1 VYNKFRVFFKRV
13 NVINKIK
20 EIFNKFNEIIVIK
33 NFADNSLWI
42 NSFAKDYFDADLLK
56 FENAFNMYCKSH
68 TVKDIINELYKKD
81 SIENVIFEINNNNTI
96 FFLEKIEQDEM
107 FIIRFKNITKLFE
120 KDELIKKAKYY
131 DELTK
136 IYNRK
141 YLFDN
146 FKNDIFPK
154 TVLFFDIKDFK
165 SINDFY
171 GHHIGDEVLKIASNR
186 IKTELKKTDILVRYG
201 GDEFIV
207 VLENI
212 EDDKI
217 IQTIIN
223 RIYESVFEK
232 ISFENIVLNI
242 KTNIGYAKYP
252 EDSRNIR
259 KLIRYADIAMYQS
272 KRNDDVFQK
281 FDRKLYSNI
290 IEENKIR
297 RNLKAMIKNNEI
309 VISYQDIDTLKDNSR
324 SATEAYLKIEGGVT
338 QEYLDVAIKSNL
350 IIDIDKMVA
359 LKVIEN
365 LNENQGTV
373 FMNISLK
380 SIFSDDYYNYI
391 KNLIKEFNVDPLN
404 LGFDISEKILT
415 YNKNTIK
422 RISKLKELGVFIAID
437 DYGTGNLSLKQIDKL
452 QFDIVKIDK
461 SVTEKICFNDINRK
475 LARSIIGSS
484 KIFEKCVIAEGIE
497 DKETF
502 DFFKTLGCTYGQGY
516 FISRPDELNNKEE
529 ILEII
534 V

>member
-1 VYNKFRVFFKRV
+1 MFFKDYFFKKV
-13 NVINKIK
+13 NVINKVK
-20 EIFNKFNEIIVIK
+20 EIFNKFNEIVLIK
-33 NFADNSLWI
+33 NFSDDSLWI
-42 NSFAKDYFDADLLK
+42 NSFAEDFFNVDFLK
-56 FENAFNMYCKSH
+56 FEDVFNMYCKSH
-68 TVKDIINELYKKD
+68 SIKGIINELD
-81 SIENVIFEINNNNTI
+81 ITDTIENVIFEINDNNTI
-96 FFLEKIEQDEM
+96 FFLEKIVHDEM
-107 FIIRFKNITKLFE
+107 FIIRFKNVTNLFE

-165 SINDFY
+165 SVNDIY
-171 GHHIGDEVLKIASNR
+171 GHHIGDEVLKIIASR
-186 IKTELKKTDILVRYG
+186 IKNELKETDILVRYG

-212 EDDKI
+212 KDEEI
-217 IQTIIN
+217 IESIIK
-223 RIYESVFEK
+223 RIAESVFEK
-232 ISFENIVLNI
+232 IAFENVILNI

-252 EDSRNIR
+252 EDSRSIS

-272 KRNDDVFQK
+272 KKNDDIVQK
-281 FDRKLYSNI
+281 FDRKLYNNI

-297 RNLKAMIKNNEI
+297 RNLESMIKNNEI
-309 VISYQDIDTLKDNSR
+309 IINYQDIDTLKDNSR
-324 SATEAYLKIEGGVT
+324 SATEVYLKIKGNET
-338 QEYLDVAIKSNL
+338 QEYLEIANKSNL
-350 IIDIDKMVA
+350 IVEIDKMVA

-391 KNLIKEFNVDPLN
+391 KNLIEKFNVNPLN
-404 LGFDISEKILT
+404 LGFDISEKILI
-415 YNKNTIK
+415 YNKKTMM
-422 RISKLKELGVFIAID
+422 RISKLKDLGVFIAID

-484 KIFEKCVIAEGIE
+484 KIFEKSVIAEGIE

-516 FISRPDELNNKEE
+516 FISRPDELNNKEK

-534 V
+534 I